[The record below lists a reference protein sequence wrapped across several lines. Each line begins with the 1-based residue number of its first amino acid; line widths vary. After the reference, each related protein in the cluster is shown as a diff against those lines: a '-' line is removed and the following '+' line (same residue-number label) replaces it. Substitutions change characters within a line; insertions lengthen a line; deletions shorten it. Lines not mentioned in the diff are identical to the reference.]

1 MPRFHPSEELLQAYA
16 AGHLEEELSLLVATH
31 SALCPDCRREIER
44 FEAVGGA
51 LMEGL
56 EPTALAEDS
65 LDRIMKKLD
74 ESEIE
79 IDIPARSASA
89 GSSSTAAKGD
99 IVVPE
104 PLRSYLG
111 GSLEGLDWK
120 SRGGVSEVE
129 LLPQREKVRTRLLII
144 KAGAAVPQHTHE
156 GAEMTLVL
164 KGGFSDEHGHYLR
177 GDVSVADNQVDH
189 RPVADADEDCLC
201 ITVTDAPLRFTG
213 PVGRWLNMFV
223 RF

>member
-31 SALCPDCRREIER
+31 SALCPDCRREIEG

-51 LMEGL
+51 LMERL
-56 EPTALAEDS
+56 EPGALADGALERVMDR
-65 LDRIMKKLD
+65 LDDL
-74 ESEIE
+74 E
-79 IDIPARSASA
+79 IDVKIPA
-89 GSSSTAAKGD
+89 GAANPGAAGD
-99 IVVPE
+99 ILVPE

-111 GSLEGLDWK
+111 GNLSHLDWK
-120 SRGGVSEVE
+120 TRGGVSEVD
-129 LLPQREKVRTRLLII
+129 LLPQREKVRTRLLNI
-144 KAGAAVPQHTHE
+144 KAGSAVPQHTHD

-177 GDVSVADNQVDH
+177 GDVSVADNQIDH

>member
-51 LMEGL
+51 LMDSL
-56 EPTALAEDS
+56 EPETLADNALEQV
-65 LDRIMKKLD
+65 LDRLD
-74 ESEIE
+74 EPEVDLEI
-79 IDIPARSASA
+79 PLNAAGRAS
-89 GSSSTAAKGD
+89 GGD
-99 IVVPE
+99 ILVPE

-111 GSLEGLDWK
+111 GSLEGLEWK
-120 SRGGVSEVE
+120 TRGGVSEVE
-129 LLPQREKVRTRLLII
+129 LLPQREKVRTRLLNI
-144 KAGAAVPQHTHE
+144 KAGAAVPQHTHD